1 MECEGRK
8 GQAFDSLGGGNVTCQ
23 ISYNSTSQSDQD
35 GISQTV
41 VLQHPILD
49 DLLLFS
55 ALGSLARRDLVIQNP
70 GSYILASRQLSRK
83 LGIARLHL
91 GDLLLELLDDI
102 REMQLTDACI
112 RHDHIGRRSKSP
124 EDLVD
129 KVGNEV
135 DCERRMSVD
144 RPFAMVDSPYDVHP
158 TWIDSDPK
166 MDTLRRSGLIALLA
180 STMMVKSRL
189 FSIELPLV

>member
-1 MECEGRK
+1 MRRGSY
-8 GQAFDSLGGGNVTCQ
+8 AFDSLGGGNVASQ
-23 ISYNSTSQSDQD
+23 ISYNSTPQSDQD

-49 DLLLFS
+49 DLLLLS
-55 ALGSLARRDLVIQNP
+55 ALGSLARRDLVVQDP

-83 LGIARLHL
+83 LGIARLYL
-91 GDLLLELLDDI
+91 
-102 REMQLTDACI
+102 

-129 KVGNEV
+129 EVGNEV

-144 RPFAMVDSPYDVHP
+144 RPFAMVSSPYDVHP
-158 TWIDSDPK
+158 T
-166 MDTLRRSGLIALLA
+166 
-180 STMMVKSRL
+180 
-189 FSIELPLV
+189 

>member
-1 MECEGRK
+1 MLQSDLELSNEMRRGSY
-8 GQAFDSLGGGNVTCQ
+8 AFDSLGGGNVASQ
-23 ISYNSTSQSDQD
+23 ISYNSTPQSDQD

-49 DLLLFS
+49 DLLLLS
-55 ALGSLARRDLVIQNP
+55 ALGSLARRDLVVQDP

-102 REMQLTDACI
+102 WKMQLTDACI

-129 KVGNEV
+129 EVGNEV

-144 RPFAMVDSPYDVHP
+144 RPFAMVSSPYDVHP
-158 TWIDSDPK
+158 T
-166 MDTLRRSGLIALLA
+166 
-180 STMMVKSRL
+180 
-189 FSIELPLV
+189 